1 MYLNQ
6 ERFNKTYLENFNKIL
21 NFLKSKCNNNSE
33 AEDLTQESFTKL
45 WLNRD
50 KVEMGKETS
59 FLYTIAYNLFIDTKR
74 KDQVRFKYQKHIKP
88 DITNE
93 TPEFQYLKKE
103 FQDYVNVKIQS
114 IPESSRNV
122 FIMNKIDK
130 LTYSEISSI
139 IGLSIKSVEKRMC
152 LALKTYREIKKFQ

>member
-74 KDQVRFKYQKHIKP
+74 KDQVRFKYQKQIKP
-88 DITNE
+88 DFTNE
-93 TPEFQYLKKE
+93 SPEFQYLKNE

-114 IPESSRNV
+114 IPENSRKV

-130 LTYSEISSI
+130 LTYSEISDI

-152 LALKTYREIKKFQ
+152 LALKTYREIRKFH